1 MDKLDKLDKLDNYN
15 YSELLDYCGRNGV
28 EYEQNAPLAP
38 LSSMKVGGV
47 CDVLVKPQTTQQIK
61 GLVELCKNNGLKLFV
76 LGKGTNVM
84 FGDYHGVILNMA
96 EFNAVSVDGGTIT
109 AQAGA
114 SLTAVC
120 RAALEHSLSGVE
132 CLFGIPGSVG
142 GALYMNAGAYG
153 AEMKDVV
160 QSAEVLNSSG
170 EIVEISAN
178 EMDLSYRHSAFQ
190 GRGDCILSVTMKLAD
205 GNAEEIK
212 AKMDEV
218 MQKRKDKQPLEY
230 PSCGSTFKRPKEGFA
245 AAMIEE
251 CGLKGYSIGGAQVS
265 AKHSGFVINKG
276 GATLADIRAL
286 VEHVKKT
293 VLAHNGVELE
303 CEMMII
309 ENQSLFT

>member
-1 MDKLDKLDKLDNYN
+1 MIPGTMEFEKL
-15 YSELLDYCGRNGV
+15 
-28 EYEQNAPLAP
+28 
-38 LSSMKVGGV
+38 
-47 CDVLVKPQTTQQIK
+47 
-61 GLVELCKNNGLKLFV
+61 
-76 LGKGTNVM
+76 
-84 FGDYHGVILNMA
+84 
-96 EFNAVSVDGGTIT
+96 
-109 AQAGA
+109 
-114 SLTAVC
+114 VC
-120 RAALEHSLSGVE
+120 RVCHAIEPKTGKQRGDDFKELKFFDLNYPK
-132 CLFGIPGSVG
+132 GIGTRYRFDNSIWLTNNTDNTKFVTKS
-142 GALYMNAGAYG
+142 N
-153 AEMKDVV
+153 VIRRCNN
-160 QSAEVLNSSG
+160 VLKYIDENG
-170 EIVEISAN
+170 RICEISA
-178 EMDLSYRHSAFQ
+178 EDMDLSYRHSVFQ

-265 AKHSGFVINKG
+265 SKHSGFVINKG